1 MITLT
6 RFFISLAIGVV
17 ELVLFLALTGG
28 ISGESSAGTLG
39 QLVFLSIVCTAGVG
53 LIVWIPLLVI
63 VGYVQLGLI
72 ELLFAVLYVNQHSA
86 TAPALGRSTATG
98 SGRPS
103 VSRYI
108 ERMQG
113 AGVPDEMI
121 LARLKRAGWSEQEL
135 TQAGMNDLLQV

>member
-1 MITLT
+1 MTTFT

-17 ELVLFLALTGG
+17 ELVLFIALTGG
-28 ISGESSAGTLG
+28 IAGDGSSGTMG
-39 QLVFLSIVCTAGVG
+39 QLVLLSIACTFGVS
-53 LIVWIPLLVI
+53 LIIWIPLLCT
-63 VGYVQLGLI
+63 VGYVQLILI
-72 ELLFAVLYVNQHSA
+72 ELLFQVKHVDQRRA

-113 AGVPDEMI
+113 AGGPDEMI
-121 LARLKRAGWSEQEL
+121 LARLKRAGWSGEEL
-135 TQAGMNDLLQV
+135 TQAGGG